1 MRLLLIRH
9 AQSSANAEGR
19 MQGRLDISLSEHGR
33 AQSVCLA
40 DRLDSMGPV
49 ALYASPLLRARETA
63 EIVSARVG
71 LPVIDRP
78 GLMERDVGVLA
89 GLTRDEIMTRF
100 PEFAV
105 ARREGRRVTIEG
117 FEEHEPFS
125 QRVRDT
131 FDEILE
137 AHDDGCVAV
146 VTHGGVVGAFL
157 RWALEIPP
165 ERSGLWSI
173 DNVSVTTIEVGDGTR
188 PTARPRFQLVGLND
202 TCHLDGIGER

>member
-1 MRLLLIRH
+1 
-9 AQSSANAEGR
+9 
-19 MQGRLDISLSEHGR
+19 MQGRLDVSLSEQGR
-33 AQSVCLA
+33 SQSACLA
-40 DRLDSMGPV
+40 ERLDSMGPV
-49 ALYASPLLRARETA
+49 ALYTSPLLRARETA
-63 EIVSARVG
+63 EIVGAQAG
-71 LPVIDRP
+71 LPLIDRP

-100 PEFAV
+100 PEFAA
-105 ARREGRRVTIEG
+105 ARREGRRLTIEG

-125 QRVRDT
+125 QRVRET

-137 AHDDGCVAV
+137 AHDGGCVAV

-157 RWALEIPP
+157 RWALEVPP

-202 TCHLDGIGER
+202 TCHLNGVAQP